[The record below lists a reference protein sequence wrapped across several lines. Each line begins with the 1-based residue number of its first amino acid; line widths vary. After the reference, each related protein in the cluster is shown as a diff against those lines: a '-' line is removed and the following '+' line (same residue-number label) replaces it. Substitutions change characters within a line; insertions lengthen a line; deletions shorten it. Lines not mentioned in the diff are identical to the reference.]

1 MSLTNPTSQSGSAAG
16 KLEFMEKPK
25 AHLAFLGLCC
35 GVGVSTIYLCQPLLP
50 EMGSTFGANAAA
62 AGQIGVSTQVGYAI
76 GMLTVTPMGDIRER
90 RGMIQLMFGLAAVA
104 LLLEACAPTLPLLLM
119 LAAIAGFMACV
130 THLVLPIAA
139 DLAAPEQR
147 GKAIGAVMTG
157 LLSGVLLGRTFA
169 GWLSEGVSHLTHRIA
184 SWRVV
189 FAAAALISAALVPM
203 IGRMMP
209 LLPPKERL
217 TYPQAM
223 RSLWDIL
230 RDEPLLRESCLMGG
244 LCFGAF
250 SAFWN
255 TFAFVMAS
263 HGLGAA
269 ATGSFGLVATAG
281 ALGASVWGNLAD
293 RRGPRYVLS
302 VGMVILSLAYSG
314 MYLVE
319 RFATRAQSVGHFR
332 ALPYVLA
339 LGFAVVWMDVGMQS
353 IQIGNQARNFALRPE
368 ARSRLN
374 TLYMTA
380 YFIGGS
386 IASAFSPILWQHF
399 GAAGI
404 TALEFVVIA
413 LAVLRHVTGKPTR
426 HAAELAPYAVAE

>member
-1 MSLTNPTSQSGSAAG
+1 MRQTES
-16 KLEFMEKPK
+16 PK
-25 AHLAFLGLCC
+25 AHLGFLGLCC

-50 EMGSTFGANAAA
+50 EMGATFGANAAA
-62 AGQIGVSTQVGYAI
+62 AGQVGVFTQVGYAV
-76 GMLTVTPMGDIRER
+76 GMLTVTPLGDIRER
-90 RGMIQLMFGLAAVA
+90 RGMIQLMFGLVAVA
-104 LLLEACAPTLPLLLM
+104 LLLQACAPSLSLLL
-119 LAAIAGFMACV
+119 LLSAVSGFMACV
-130 THLVLPIAA
+130 THLVLPIAP
-139 DLAAPEQR
+139 DLAPPEQR

-169 GWLSEGVSHLTHRIA
+169 GWISEGASHLTHRVA

-189 FAAAALISAALVPM
+189 FAVAALISAALVPM
-203 IGRMMP
+203 VGRLMP
-209 LLPPKERL
+209 TLPPKQQL

-223 RSLWDIL
+223 RSLWALL
-230 RDEPLLRESCLMGG
+230 REEPLLRESCWMGA

-255 TFAFVMAS
+255 TFAFVMQS

-281 ALGASVWGNLAD
+281 ALGASLWGALAD
-293 RRGPRYVLS
+293 RRGARHVLS
-302 VGMVILSLAYSG
+302 IGTALLSLAYLA

-319 RFATRAQSVGHFR
+319 RFAIHAQQDGHFR

-339 LGFAVVWMDVGMQS
+339 LGFAVVWMDVGMQA

-386 IASAFSPILWQHF
+386 VASAFSPVLWQHF
-399 GAAGI
+399 GASGI

-413 LAVLRHVTGKPTR
+413 LAILRHVTGRPIQ
-426 HAAELAPYAVAE
+426 AAAPVAPYAVAD